1 MNRPRDSIASA
12 APASTR
18 LATLRQVLGD
28 RRRAGSRL
36 RRSLWVSLLAHLTLF
51 FVALPIARHPEGDR
65 AREAKAE
72 RAVQLIT
79 IEPPQPQVRPEPL
92 EAPQPE
98 PEPEPEPEALAERL
112 EFLRSQR
119 EQQGKS
125 PDSRRISTHDRSV
138 QDERVARSRARVAD
152 GSQDRGKRAGSPSKA
167 SQAGSTP
174 QLPAPSTPLEQSAQV
189 QARSAPTQPRAPS
202 AERPR
207 LDERPCGGQAGAG
220 PCDAVLQTRGD
231 QGPALEPDAPQ
242 QAIAR
247 ADQRLSTSPG
257 RVSESGREGW
267 SPLAVRAPG
276 LAPDAT
282 PFARA
287 ILPDRTAPSDA
298 SKAAMVSDE
307 ATPTVKPAPSP
318 TPRRPQQPKASRTA
332 RATGSAQDQPDET
345 AQAAARPTVVEP
357 APSFDVEPL
366 ELMRQQQRR
375 DSDAQATEQH
385 HYRQERLASPGS
397 ARPSDPSPT
406 GRQAA
411 AGGHRV
417 SAVSP
422 PEVVDMQTALS
433 TRQHPLAEVLTAL
446 DDQLREG
453 WIIPLEIRVSGIVG
467 TTGVRMVVDP
477 RGRISEVALTRPSGH
492 PHLDQL
498 AQAAVP
504 KRIDGFSRLL
514 TAEARDAFPEQGLHL
529 YYEFAYRDS
538 PVVGVY

>member
-65 AREAKAE
+65 ARDAKAE

-375 DSDAQATEQH
+375 D
-385 HYRQERLASPGS
+385 
-397 ARPSDPSPT
+397 
-406 GRQAA
+406 A

-422 PEVVDMQTALS
+422 PEVVDIQTALS